1 MVQTIT
7 NNAEITTAST
17 AGAPPEALAG
27 KQSVKAPPRNYFVA
41 LLACAITTAIAT
53 PLREHFD
60 LANIVMV
67 FLLTVVLV
75 GVRLGR
81 GPSVM
86 ASFVSV
92 ALFDFFF
99 VPPRFTF
106 SVDDPQ
112 YLLTFAVMLVV
123 ALIIGQLTAELK
135 RQATD
140 ARAKEQRSHALYEMA
155 RELTGALTMA
165 QVTDITQR
173 SLRAAIDV
181 EAVFLLPDET
191 GQLKLVAIDSGDRL
205 RNFAPLMAKL
215 AYENS
220 ACTDLDAP
228 YPVGYFPL
236 KAPTQ
241 VRGVLAVVSPTQS
254 AKPLYEHHEFLET
267 VASLIAIAVERLHYA
282 ESAKHAQS

>member
-1 MVQTIT
+1 MVPTVT
-7 NNAEITTAST
+7 DNAEILMAST
-17 AGAPPEALAG
+17 AGTAPEALAR
-27 KQSVKAPPRNYFVA
+27 KRSVKTPPRNYLVA

-81 GPSVM
+81 GPAVL
-86 ASFVSV
+86 ASFACV

-99 VPPRFTF
+99 VPPRFSFT
-106 SVDDPQ
+106 VDDPQ

-123 ALIIGQLTAELK
+123 ALIIGHLTADLK
-135 RQATD
+135 RQAID
-140 ARAKEQRSHALYEMA
+140 ARLKERRSHALYEMA
-155 RELTGALTMA
+155 RELAGALTMA
-165 QVTDITQR
+165 QVTEIAR
-173 SLRAAIDV
+173 RLLRAAIGAQAD
-181 EAVFLLPDET
+181 FLLPDET
-191 GQLKLVAIDSGDRL
+191 GQLKLVANGGGDHL
-205 RNFAPLMAKL
+205 KDFAPLMAKL
-215 AYENS
+215 AYENA

-236 KAPTQ
+236 KAPAC
-241 VRGVLAVVSPTQS
+241 VRGVLAIVSPTQS

-267 VASLIAIAVERLHYA
+267 VASLIAIAVERVHFA
-282 ESAKHAQS
+282 ERAQP

>member
-1 MVQTIT
+1 MAPTST
-7 NNAEITTAST
+7 NNAEIMMAST
-17 AGAPPEALAG
+17 TGVPPEVLAR
-27 KQSVKAPPRNYFVA
+27 KQSSSAPARNYFMA
-41 LLACAITTAIAT
+41 LLACAITTAVAT

-81 GPSVM
+81 GPAVM

-92 ALFDFFF
+92 ASFDFFF
-99 VPPRFTF
+99 VPPRFSFT
-106 SVDDPQ
+106 VDDPQ

-123 ALIIGQLTAELK
+123 ALIIGQLTADLK

-140 ARAKEQRSHALYEMA
+140 ARVKEQRSHALYEMA
-155 RELTGALTMA
+155 RELAGALTMA
-165 QVTDITQR
+165 QVTEITR
-173 SLRAAIDV
+173 RFLRAAIDAQ
-181 EAVFLLPDET
+181 AVFMLPDET
-191 GQLKLVAIDSGDRL
+191 GQLKPVANDGADRL
-205 RNFAPLMAKL
+205 RNFAPLMLRL

-236 KAPTQ
+236 KAPSQ
-241 VRGVLAVVSPTQS
+241 VRGVLVVASPIKS
-254 AKPLYEHHEFLET
+254 ATPLYDHHEFLQT

-282 ESAKHAQS
+282 EAAQRA